1 MKPHR
6 LFDPLLLDAIE
17 QSVGEW
23 SGTAYRQVFEGTD
36 VLRANIRGGR
46 WNPPEVEAVYCSL
59 DSRTATAEVDHLIAR
74 QPVPIRTPRVTH
86 ILSVALAS
94 VADLRDLATLESSG
108 ITSGAMMGE
117 DLSVPQLVGGA
128 VHWLQCAGMLVP
140 SSRSHGDN
148 LVIFVNNMDL
158 TDTIDPVSEEV
169 YSPIDSG
176 EQD

>member
-86 ILSVALAS
+86 LLSIALAS

-128 VHWLQCAGMLVP
+128 GG
-140 SSRSHGDN
+140 R
-148 LVIFVNNMDL
+148 FER
-158 TDTIDPVSEEV
+158 TIEYHAPFDHRCDREED
-169 YSPIDSG
+169 YRTAWAAFEERLARAPRETQSATARNRP
-176 EQD
+176 